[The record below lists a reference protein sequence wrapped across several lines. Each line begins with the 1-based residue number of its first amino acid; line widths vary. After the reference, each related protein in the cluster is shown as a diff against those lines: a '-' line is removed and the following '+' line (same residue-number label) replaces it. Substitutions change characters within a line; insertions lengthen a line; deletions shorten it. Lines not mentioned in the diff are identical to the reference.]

1 MIQDLNKNIALV
13 TIRFVGDGSTAH
25 CPHKVMQVMKKIHV
39 GIDISKEKC
48 NLCYRSGLEIV
59 REEECP
65 NDVKTLKKSFKV
77 ALKALGAS
85 LDEVLA
91 CAEYTGRY
99 IYPLTVACQELDIF
113 LWVDDPTRIKNSMG
127 LTRGKN
133 DAIDAAR
140 ISEYAYRYSD
150 KAVRYVIPKA
160 ALVSMKSLLADREF
174 LLVDRK
180 RYQSQLT
187 DQKKYMAPGDFKQK
201 KSRWEKVIKSIDAQI
216 ASIDA
221 EMEGIIESDAE
232 LKHQRELL
240 MSIDGIGERIA
251 INMIAITEGFTRFQ
265 NARQFCSFAGLTPYK
280 YDSGTSVRSKAKI
293 SKRANQTMKALL
305 HMSAVNI
312 ATRMKSGEYK
322 EYYERK
328 IKEGKHVMCVL
339 NVIRAKL
346 VHRMFSVI
354 KRDTK
359 YTKEYNPAF

>member
-1 MIQDLNKNIALV
+1 
-13 TIRFVGDGSTAH
+13 
-25 CPHKVMQVMKKIHV
+25 MKKIYV

-59 REEECP
+59 CEEECS
-65 NDVKTLKKSFKV
+65 NDVRAIKKTIKA

-85 LDEVLA
+85 LEEVLV

-113 LWVDDPTRIKNSMG
+113 LWMDDPTRIKNSMG

-133 DAIDAAR
+133 DTIDAER
-140 ISEYAYRYSD
+140 IAEYAYRYSD
-150 KAVRYVIPKA
+150 KAVRYVIA
-160 ALVSMKSLLADREF
+160 EDAIVSMKNLLSDREF

-180 RYQSQLT
+180 KYQSQLT
-187 DQKKYMAPGDFKQK
+187 DQRKYMAPGDFKHK
-201 KSRWEKVIKSIDAQI
+201 SSRWKKVIKTIDEQI
-216 ASIDA
+216 NAIDA
-221 EMEGIIESDAE
+221 EIEALIEADPV
-232 LKHQRELL
+232 LTRQKELL
-240 MSIDGIGERIA
+240 VSIDGIGERIA
-251 INMIAITEGFTRFQ
+251 INMIAITGGFTRFQ
-265 NARQFCSFAGLTPYK
+265 NARQFCCFAGLSPYK

-305 HMSAVNI
+305 HLSAVNI
-312 ATRMKSGEYK
+312 TSRVKEGEYRD
-322 EYYERK
+322 YYQRK

-354 KRDTK
+354 RRDQP
-359 YTKEYNPAF
+359 YTKVYNPAS

>member
-1 MIQDLNKNIALV
+1 MTDRRPTVRLKAV
-13 TIRFVGDGSTAH
+13 
-25 CPHKVMQVMKKIHV
+25 QVMKKIHV

-59 REEECP
+59 REEECS
-65 NDVKTLKKSFKV
+65 NDVKALKKAFKA

-85 LDEVLA
+85 VDEVLV

-99 IYPLTVACQELDIF
+99 IYPLTVGCQELGIF
-113 LWVDDPTRIKNSMG
+113 LWMDDPTRIKNSMG

-140 ISEYAYRYSD
+140 IAEYAFRHSD
-150 KAVRYVIPKA
+150 KAVRYAIPDA
-160 ALVSMKSLLADREF
+160 ALVSMKNLLADREF

-187 DQKKYMAPGDFKQK
+187 DQKKYMAPGDFKHK
-201 KSRWEKVIKSIDAQI
+201 NSRWKKVIKSIDEQI
-216 ASIDA
+216 AAIDA
-221 EMEGIIESDAE
+221 EIESLIAADPV
-232 LKHQRELL
+232 LTRQKELL
-240 MSIDGIGERIA
+240 VSIDGIGERIA
-251 INMIAITEGFTRFQ
+251 INMIVVTGGFTRFE

-305 HMSAVNI
+305 HLSAVNV
-312 ATRMKSGEYK
+312 ATHMKSGEYK
-322 EYYERK
+322 DYYERK
-328 IKEGKHVMCVL
+328 LKEGKHVMCIL
-339 NVIRAKL
+339 NVLRAKL

-354 KRDTK
+354 KRDTE
-359 YTKEYNPAF
+359 YTKEYKSAC